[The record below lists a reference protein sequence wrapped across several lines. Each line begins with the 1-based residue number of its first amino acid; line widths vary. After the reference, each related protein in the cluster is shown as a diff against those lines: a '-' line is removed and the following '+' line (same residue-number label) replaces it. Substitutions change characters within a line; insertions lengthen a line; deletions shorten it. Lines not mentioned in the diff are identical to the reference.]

1 MVKPDEPAESV
12 PVPLPLVSCRL
23 VVSELIHVTE
33 VVMSCGVL
41 LFGKV
46 AIAVKVTVLLL
57 RGGFGVNVN
66 KIDSGVP
73 SLTVT
78 VVVAAVTVPEAA
90 LMVVVQ
96 IPVMLLTGLTK
107 PLELIV
113 AQDVVPELQ
122 ETFPV
127 RSLVDPSLY
136 VPVADI

>member
-1 MVKPDEPAESV
+1 
-12 PVPLPLVSCRL
+12 
-23 VVSELIHVTE
+23 
-33 VVMSCGVL
+33 MSCGVL

-46 AIAVKVTVLLL
+46 AIAVKVTVLLF

-66 KIDSGVP
+66 KIESGVP

-96 IPVMLLTGLTK
+96 MPVMLLTGLTK

-113 AQDVVPELQ
+113 AQDVVPELH

-127 RSLVDPSLY
+127 RSLADPSLY